1 MRHRQA
7 GRKLGRTMAHRE
19 MMMRNL
25 VTSLVLYEK
34 IITTAAKAKD
44 LRGVAEKMVTLAK
57 REDLHARRQAAE
69 VLTDDKALKKLF
81 ETIGARYRE
90 RNGGYTRITKLDY
103 RMGDGAPL
111 AAIEFL
117 GFEPGDL
124 LNRQTGQGVAFSPR
138 PGTIDAV
145 VLGEAFQGTGDIAR
159 LRFQARKAGA
169 PTLGFGDVLARVY
182 ELWWSGDSAAARA
195 LHRRVL
201 PLINLESH
209 PFMRYILRRRG
220 VIASTVERGTAPP
233 LTADQRARL
242 HAAPLVVVRG
252 GGQAAGDVAP
262 VEVHDGVRGM
272 ERVLVGE
279 SGWMV
284 GRKRLPVLER

>member
-57 REDLHARRQAAE
+57 REDLHARRQASE

-81 ETIGARYRE
+81 ETIGARYRD

-117 GFEPGDL
+117 GAEPAPESKARTKARAAEG
-124 LNRQTGQGVAFSPR
+124 TEGEGSPR
-138 PGTIDAV
+138 V
-145 VLGEAFQGTGDIAR
+145 
-159 LRFQARKAGA
+159 
-169 PTLGFGDVLARVY
+169 
-182 ELWWSGDSAAARA
+182 
-195 LHRRVL
+195 
-201 PLINLESH
+201 
-209 PFMRYILRRRG
+209 RRRRRRRAKRG
-220 VIASTVERGTAPP
+220 GATAETAST
-233 LTADQRARL
+233 
-242 HAAPLVVVRG
+242 
-252 GGQAAGDVAP
+252 
-262 VEVHDGVRGM
+262 
-272 ERVLVGE
+272 
-279 SGWMV
+279 SGSDS
-284 GRKRLPVLER
+284 